1 MKIAPKVKLSNAMIE
16 AADAM
21 RDELHRQC
29 ELLANMK
36 GGSKKT
42 GELDRLAKLAND
54 YDEHRDNW
62 CTSQIKIAKPAG
74 DLSPEMEARI
84 REAFKKAVDARK

>member
-1 MKIAPKVKLSNAMIE
+1 MKTNVKLSNAMIE

-29 ELLANMK
+29 ELLANVK

-54 YDEHRDNW
+54 YDEHRDTF
-62 CTSQIKIAKPAG
+62 CFSQVKIAKPVV
-74 DLSPEMEARI
+74 DLGPEMEKNI
-84 REAFKKAVDARK
+84 EAAVKNAFAKERR